1 MKFKIDY
8 KHKVYNTLKYNPY
21 LTTCMEA
28 LEADDHTAFRVYLDM
43 ALDDVKKGLEYRHI
57 IDDGDR
63 CLWNGIVTQYK
74 AITALYTEF
83 MEEYESYI
91 DSKEKVHQN
100 G

>member
-1 MKFKIDY
+1 MNFKTSY
-8 KHKVYNTLKYNPY
+8 KQKVYDTLRYNPY
-21 LTTCMEA
+21 LTDCMEA
-28 LEADDHTAFRVYLDM
+28 LEANDHTAFRVYLDM

-83 MEEYESYI
+83 MEEYESEL
-91 DSKEKVHQN
+91 DSKEKVSHN